1 MHRSRRREISCLMG
15 LRGQARLSYLRL
27 HLAPISSPHLSRSAY
42 SAHNFGRE
50 KTEND
55 ITPRTQGSAPRQ
67 GGVIPNASSAPAF
80 LLGPVDDPDAL
91 GEIRRSHF
99 SSAV

>member
-1 MHRSRRREISCLMG
+1 MHRSRPLRDIMPKLG

-55 ITPRTQGSAPRQ
+55 ITPRTGGAPRQ

-99 SSAV
+99 S